1 MRFMKWLVLGMVGLT
16 VAGNVA
22 LFVLAFRYQWIPD
35 AMAYGFSLAVPIELA
50 VSGLMR
56 IMEGKN
62 GNQVSDAQQVVQR
75 VRESSTSVYRGSFN
89 GGWADQSDD
98 AF

>member
-1 MRFMKWLVLGMVGLT
+1 MRFMKWLVLGMIGLT
-16 VAGNVA
+16 VAGNIC

-35 AMAYGFSLAVPIELA
+35 AMAYGFSLAVPIELT
-50 VSGLMR
+50 VSGLVR

-62 GNQVSDAQQVVQR
+62 GNQVPDAQQNLRHVP
-75 VRESSTSVYRGSFN
+75 ENSSSVYRGAFN

>member
-1 MRFMKWLVLGMVGLT
+1 MRFMKWLVLGMIGLT
-16 VAGNVA
+16 VAGNIA
-22 LFVLAFRYQWIPD
+22 LFVLAFMYQWIPGE
-35 AMAYGFSLAVPIELA
+35 MAYGFSLAVPIELA

-62 GNQVSDAQQVVQR
+62 GNQVSDTPPVVQR
-75 VRESSTSVYRGSFN
+75 VPENSTSVYRGSFN
-89 GGWADQSDD
+89 GVWPDQSDD